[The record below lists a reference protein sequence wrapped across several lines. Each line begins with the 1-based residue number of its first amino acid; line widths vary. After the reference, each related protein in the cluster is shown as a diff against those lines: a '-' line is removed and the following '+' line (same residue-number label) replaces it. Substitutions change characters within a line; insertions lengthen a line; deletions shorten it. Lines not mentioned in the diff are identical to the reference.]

1 MTNKGTGAGGSKTNF
16 NGKRFE
22 EYTNSEA
29 YLLHD
34 GFEKVCFN
42 KSKKYYLRKIYNDKT
57 IVFTLQNTFK
67 LYVKSEFNIN
77 VFRCPDEAYIIKYN
91 TGNVCIKILEK
102 KNQNV
107 EGSVEMKLWS
117 GPSIKREYEL
127 VFDEKYEI
135 IYAFT
140 VNSFL
145 ESKLKSDNK
154 KYVILNKILD
164 ENNILVLYGDSKD
177 YFDTLFNWIIIT
189 SLVI

>member
-1 MTNKGTGAGGSKTNF
+1 MANKGTGAGGSKTNF

-29 YLLHD
+29 YLLNE
-34 GFEKVCFN
+34 GFEKITFN

-67 LYVKSEFNIN
+67 LYIKSEFNVN
-77 VFRCPDEAYIIKYN
+77 VFRCPDEAYIITYT
-91 TGNVCIKILEK
+91 TGDICIKILEK

-127 VFDEKYEI
+127 VFDEKYKI

-145 ESKLKSDNK
+145 QSKLESDNK
-154 KYVILNKILD
+154 KYVILNKILN

-177 YFDTLFNWIIIT
+177 YFDTLFNWIIT